1 MKILIA
7 EDDTI
12 SRRILEVF
20 LDTLGYEA
28 VVATNGQEA
37 LETLQRPDSP
47 RLAILDWMM
56 PEKDGLEVCREL
68 RKRGPEHYVYVLLVT
83 AKTQQQDIVEGLES
97 GADDY
102 LVKPYHIHE
111 LKARVRAGLRI
122 VELQKQLMQ
131 ARDNFHFQATHDSLT
146 GLWNRQ
152 GILEFLDGELAR
164 AGRYQNPVSVALA
177 DLDHFKAI
185 NDAHGHLAGDCV
197 LREAANRM
205 RGNVRVY
212 DRVGRYGGEEFLIV
226 LPGCAEDGAIRQAER
241 LHICV
246 GESPI
251 ITPEAPLRVT
261 LSVGVACAGLR
272 QDARDLLQVA
282 DQALYR
288 AKRNGR
294 DRIEVAAPQ
303 EAVGS

>member
-7 EDDTI
+7 EDETI

-37 LETLQRPDSP
+37 LEMLQGSAAP

-56 PEKDGLEVCREL
+56 PQMDGIDVCREL

-83 AKTQQQDIVEGLES
+83 AKTQQQDIVEGLEA

-102 LVKPYHIHE
+102 LVKPYSIHE
-111 LKARVRAGLRI
+111 LRARLRAGLRI
-122 VELQKQLMQ
+122 VELQAQLMQ
-131 ARDNFHFQATHDSLT
+131 ARDNFEFQATHDSLT
-146 GLWNRQ
+146 GIWNRE
-152 GILEFLDGELAR
+152 GIVQVLNRELAR
-164 AGRYQNPVSVALA
+164 SDRQNNSVSIVMA
-177 DLDHFKAI
+177 DLDHFKKI
-185 NDAHGHLAGDCV
+185 NDTYGHLTGDCV

-205 RGNVRVY
+205 RANSRVY
-212 DRVGRYGGEEFLIV
+212 DHVGRYGGEEFLVV
-226 LPGCAEDGAIRQAER
+226 LPGCSEEGALLQAER
-241 LHICV
+241 LRSCIS
-246 GESPI
+246 ETPI
-251 ITPEAPLRVT
+251 VTPEAPLRVT
-261 LSVGVACAGLR
+261 LSLGVACAGPRLE
-272 QDARDLLQVA
+272 QKELLAAA

-294 DRIEVAAPQ
+294 DRVEIVASAK
-303 EAVGS
+303 V